1 MSISE
6 TNKIDALAVSQ
17 DGEALMLLIA
27 DHLPW
32 DDEHTH
38 LVVLQDKLNAYMS
51 YIQSGDWK
59 QQVQQNVK
67 YAIIEIHFKHD
78 ITENC
83 EKFLQSVQNLFGPHG
98 VKIKAVIA

>member
-1 MSISE
+1 MEIRDTGTVLLSPSKE
-6 TNKIDALAVSQ
+6 TKEPSLC
-17 DGEALMLLIA
+17 L
-27 DHLPW
+27 
-32 DDEHTH
+32 
-38 LVVLQDKLNAYMS
+38 YMS

-59 QQVQQNVK
+59 QQIQQNVK

-83 EKFLQSVQNLFGPHG
+83 EKFLQSVQDLFGPHG